1 MFLSFLK
8 VGMLAAAFGVISIPE
23 ADKPACNA
31 ENLGRMW
38 PDAANSDPRLFTKLA
53 RCGALQVCTRQVWRY
68 RWESPTV
75 TLGQL
80 RQGARPARPGAC
92 EESQEA
98 GAAPK

>member
-8 VGMLAAAFGVISIPE
+8 VWMLAAALGGISIPE
-23 ADKPACNA
+23 AGKPACNA

-38 PDAANSDPRLFTKLA
+38 PDAANNDRRLFTKLA

-75 TLGQL
+75 TLDQL
-80 RQGARPARPGAC
+80 REGATPARPGAC
-92 EESQEA
+92 EESPEA
-98 GAAPK
+98 AARK